1 MTTKIKKFNHDD
13 TKSILRKYIVEN
25 FLPSSGLNA
34 INESDSFMEKGILD
48 STGILELIAF
58 IENEFGIEVE
68 DEEIIPDNLDS
79 LEKVAFFFRKEIFTC
94 C

>member
-1 MTTKIKKFNHDD
+1 MKNSEFSQYSSKL
-13 TKSILRKYIVEN
+13 ILRKYIEEN
-25 FLPSSGLNA
+25 FLPSSGLKA

-79 LEKVAFFFRKEIFTC
+79 LEKLAIFLDKKC
-94 C
+94 SHVVE